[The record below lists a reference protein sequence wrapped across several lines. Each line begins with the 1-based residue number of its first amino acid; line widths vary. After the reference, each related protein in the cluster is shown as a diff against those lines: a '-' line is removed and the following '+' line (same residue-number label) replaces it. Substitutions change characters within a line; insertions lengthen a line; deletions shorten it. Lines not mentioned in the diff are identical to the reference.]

1 VSHYED
7 DDEGD
12 DVNEHASPVKLV
24 IEPKPDEHGNVM
36 VAAQFA
42 GGRLIALGFN
52 AN

>member
-24 IEPKPDEHGNVM
+24 IE
-36 VAAQFA
+36 
-42 GGRLIALGFN
+42 LGFN